1 MRSCLLL
8 SLVACGHASAP
19 TGAPPVTPSSSE
31 APARVGESHAIVLP
45 GGTGG
50 VSLDYLA
57 YDPSHDRVWVPA
69 GGTGKVDV
77 IDAKTEQLT
86 PIDGFPTKEVTR
98 RGQKRLVGPSSATV
112 GEGAVYVGNRGDSAV
127 CAIDSASLAKGS
139 CVTLDSSPDGLQY
152 VAATKE
158 VWVTTPRDKSIRI
171 LDAAT
176 MKEKSKIQ
184 LDGEPEGFAVDE
196 GRGAFFTNY
205 EDKDETLVID
215 VKTHEIA
222 KKWQP
227 KCGEDGPKG
236 LAFDAAA
243 NHLIVVCP
251 DHVETL
257 DVAHDG
263 ALLDSLQIGGG
274 LDAIDYAPARHV
286 VVAAAGG
293 AAKIVFAS
301 LAPDGKLAEVAS
313 APTVKGAR
321 NAVASANGTA
331 FVADGHAG
339 AILVVPAP
347 VAKSP

>member
-1 MRSCLLL
+1 MRSCLFL
-8 SLVACGHASAP
+8 SLVACGSSSTP
-19 TGAPPVTPSSSE
+19 PPVTPSE

-57 YDPSHDRVWVPA
+57 YDPAHDRVWVPA

-98 RGQKRLVGPSSATV
+98 RGQKRMVGPSSATV
-112 GEGAVYVGNRGDSAV
+112 GDGVVYVGNRADSAV
-127 CAIDSASLAKGS
+127 CAIDSGSLAKGT

-152 VAATKE
+152 VASTKE

-171 LDAAT
+171 LDAAA
-176 MKEKSKIQ
+176 MKEKTKIQ
-184 LDGEPEGFAVDE
+184 LEGEPEGFAVDE
-196 GRGAFFTNY
+196 GRGVFFTNY
-205 EDKDETLVID
+205 EDKDATLAID
-215 VKTHEIA
+215 VKTHAIA
-222 KKWQP
+222 KTWQP

-257 DVAHDG
+257 DAGHDG
-263 ALLDSLQIGGG
+263 ALLGTLQIGGG
-274 LDAIDYAPARHV
+274 LDAIDYAPSRHV

-293 AAKIVFAS
+293 VAKVVFAS
-301 LAPDGKLAEVAS
+301 LTPDGKLAEVATAS
-313 APTVKGAR
+313 TVKGAR

-331 FVADGHAG
+331 FIADGHAG

-347 VAKSP
+347 K

>member
-1 MRSCLLL
+1 MRCCLLL
-8 SLVACGHASAP
+8 SLVACGSSSSAP
-19 TGAPPVTPSSSE
+19 PPVTPAE

-50 VSLDYLA
+50 VALDYLA
-57 YDPSHDRVWVPA
+57 YDPAHDRVWVPA

-98 RGQKRLVGPSSATV
+98 RGQKRMVGPSSATV
-112 GEGAVYVGNRGDSAV
+112 GEGVVYVGNRADSAV
-127 CAIDSASLAKGS
+127 CAIDSASLAKGT

-152 VAATKE
+152 VASTKE

-171 LDAAT
+171 LDAAA
-176 MKEKSKIQ
+176 MKEKTKIQ
-184 LDGEPEGFAVDE
+184 LEGEPEGFAVDE
-196 GRGAFFTNY
+196 GRGVFFTNY
-205 EDKDETLVID
+205 EDKDATLAID
-215 VKTHEIA
+215 IKTHAIA
-222 KKWQP
+222 KTWQP

-257 DVAHDG
+257 DAGHDG
-263 ALLDSLQIGGG
+263 ALLGTLQVGGG
-274 LDAIDYAPARHV
+274 LDAIDYAPSRHV

-293 AAKIVFAS
+293 VAKVVFAS
-301 LAPDGKLAEVAS
+301 LAPDGKLAEVAT
-313 APTVKGAR
+313 AATVKGAR

-331 FVADGHAG
+331 FIADGHAG

-347 VAKSP
+347 K